1 MLPFSKHWLV
11 DKKRNPTPPWSHL
24 DSSYTHLL
32 MSYNVPRK
40 RVTSGLLRP
49 KVWRPFRTKWRLLRH
64 QMLPYAWLV
73 QLDYIFVPISGFTC
87 NMGPSVIAQKTPRLL
102 RSPPMEQEPSA
113 LGRPRWGLG
122 GGFWTSIKHCR
133 GHAKEI
139 FHNQVV

>member
-1 MLPFSKHWLV
+1 MLPFIKHWLV

-73 QLDYIFVPISGFTC
+73 QLDC
-87 NMGPSVIAQKTPRLL
+87 NLCSNFWMYVQHGPSGHSPKDATAASVPTHGTRPFSSGAAQV
-102 RSPPMEQEPSA
+102 
-113 LGRPRWGLG
+113 
-122 GGFWTSIKHCR
+122 GFWRGLLDFHQALR
-133 GHAKEI
+133 GHAREI
-139 FHNQVV
+139 SGNQGV